1 MGASRLLSGF
11 FAALLTFCTAA
22 AVGLTPGVVNIDLV
36 FPLNDTYTPQD
47 GPLPIVF
54 ALSSRPFQPSLASTL
69 QLHLSYVLLDIHN
82 QSHSLASGD
91 FDLGKLSSS
100 SVDNPHFFFG
110 YSDRLVGRASQFALQ
125 CTVSLV
131 ASFTSTDNKS
141 TGDNKQQSTVITN
154 PNLIY
159 NAYFT
164 TQTGSQAA
172 DVPSSASN
180 KTTCLPHASWS
191 MAFDV
196 NDYIQNKS
204 DTFAVLAPNSPSFG
218 SRPCAVEVDAATAAN
233 ITSGMATTTTAPSS
247 SSGAATSTAGILSGS
262 GIMAVFWSLLMLGL
276 SAGLIVR

>member
-1 MGASRLLSGF
+1 M
-11 FAALLTFCTAA
+11 
-22 AVGLTPGVVNIDLV
+22 VNIDLV
-36 FPLNDTYTPQD
+36 FPLNDTYAPQD

-54 ALSSRPFQPSLASTL
+54 ALSPRPFQPSLASTL
-69 QLHLSYVLLDIHN
+69 QLHLSYVLLDTHN
-82 QSHSLASGD
+82 QSRSLASGD

-125 CTVSLV
+125 CTVSLM
-131 ASFTSTDNKS
+131 ASFTSTDN
-141 TGDNKQQSTVITN
+141 NSTVITD

-159 NAYFT
+159 NAYLT
-164 TQTGSQAA
+164 TQTGSQPA
-172 DVPSSASN
+172 DVPSSVGD

-196 NDYIQNKS
+196 NDYVQNKS
-204 DTFAVLAPNSPSFG
+204 DTFALLAPNSPSFA
-218 SRPCAVEVDAATAAN
+218 SRQCAVKVDAASTAN
-233 ITSGMATTTTAPSS
+233 ITSGIPTTTTTPSS
-247 SSGAATSTAGILSGS
+247 PSGAATSTAGILSGS